1 MGDMTTHNRGGGW
14 RGRPRCL
21 QVGAGDNSNRPVREG
36 AEFDED
42 AGLTSALVTFVAG
55 QVQVVGLWMLI

>member
-1 MGDMTTHNRGGGW
+1 MVDGG
-14 RGRPRCL
+14 GRPRFL
-21 QVGAGDNSNRPVREG
+21 QVGAGAGDNSNRPVREG

-55 QVQVVGLWMLI
+55 QVQVVGLWMMI